1 MSIKNKK
8 TTIITTIGLT
18 LSAGFI
24 IGIGGFFGGG
34 ASIPPDTMTR
44 GLVGYWSMDSPR

>member
-24 IGIGGFFGGG
+24 IGIGGFFGDST
-34 ASIPPDTMTR
+34 SITDTMTR